1 MSPPPSGGHH
11 QAMSTSNEPQVVS
24 LDPATTATIREVVAI
39 DELAAFFDRAFSAL
53 AELISAQGISITGP
67 AFSLYHDH
75 PSDSTDVEVGFPTD
89 REIEPSGG
97 AEPGSLPGG
106 RVARVV
112 HEGSYDELAAVWDR
126 LGTWM
131 SEHGLGFRMP
141 FWEVYL
147 TEPSPDMDPADLR
160 TELNHPISD

>member
-1 MSPPPSGGHH
+1 
-11 QAMSTSNEPQVVS
+11 MSTNEPEVVS
-24 LDPATTATIREVVAI
+24 LDPASTATIRDVVAT
-39 DELAAFFDRAFSAL
+39 DELPAFFDRAFSTL
-53 AELISAQGISITGP
+53 SEVISAQGVAITGP

-75 PSDSTDVEVGFPTD
+75 PSATADVEVGFPTD

-97 AEPGSLPGG
+97 AEAGSLPGG

-112 HEGSYDELAAVWDR
+112 HEGGYGELAAAWDR

-131 SEHGLGFRMP
+131 SEHGLSFRMP

-160 TELNHPISD
+160 TELNHPVGD

>member
-1 MSPPPSGGHH
+1 MSI
-11 QAMSTSNEPQVVS
+11 NEPEVVS
-24 LDPATTATIREVVAI
+24 LDPATTATIREVVAT
-39 DELAAFFDRAFSAL
+39 DELAAFFDRAFSTL
-53 AELISAQGISITGP
+53 SELISAQGVSINGP
-67 AFSLYHDH
+67 AFSLYHNH
-75 PSDSTDVEVGFPTD
+75 PSDTADVEVGFTTD
-89 REIEPSGG
+89 RAIERSGG

-112 HEGSYDELAAVWDR
+112 HEGGYDELAAVWDR

-131 SEHGLGFRMP
+131 SEQGLTFRMP

-160 TELNHPISD
+160 TELNHPVGD